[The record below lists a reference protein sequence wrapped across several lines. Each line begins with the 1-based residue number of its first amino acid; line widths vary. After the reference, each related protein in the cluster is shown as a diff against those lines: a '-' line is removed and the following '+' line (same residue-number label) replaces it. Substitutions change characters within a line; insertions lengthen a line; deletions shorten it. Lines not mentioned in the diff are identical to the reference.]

1 MLKSHSCNVC
11 MYTKI
16 ATARVQGKLDCQRQI
31 TFQERIQEYSEI
43 CLFESSLL
51 FLSTGKA
58 AM

>member
-1 MLKSHSCNVC
+1 

-43 CLFESSLL
+43 CFFESSLL